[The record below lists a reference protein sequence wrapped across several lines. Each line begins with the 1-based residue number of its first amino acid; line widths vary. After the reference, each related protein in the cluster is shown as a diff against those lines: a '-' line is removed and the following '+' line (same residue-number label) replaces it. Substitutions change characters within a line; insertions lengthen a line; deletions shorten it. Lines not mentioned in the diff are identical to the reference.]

1 MKQAKPRFGR
11 SALRCLFAHRF
22 ARDLRTAGCRST
34 AFGEFFAEAACEAG
48 AQARRSYSPNISPQ
62 LSERSSEGFTL
73 WSAQDW
79 VTSFLG
85 EFSQKEWIER
95 RRRGIDRRINRV
107 YQGLDI
113 FQSER
118 PYPEDL
124 DSEDEGAYE
133 LIASGPPYFSASAC
147 STVEMDPSTH
157 VETPE
162 VSSSPRNAEIPS
174 LERESSP
181 AIALNPVPS
190 AEDPAACPDAH
201 ALMPLTDLYS
211 FSLAEFGLSVY
222 INTGEVVDSENTCGT
237 TFAGSLPSC
246 SGVKSGF
253 SLPKKASFSDVLGK
267 RKFDELVV
275 SDAIP
280 SEGVASAIPSG
291 DLQPSSQPLALV
303 DQFHGHMNIDLREV
317 DPQAILSS
325 LSEDLRDVELLSSFA
340 KKLQLPKVELGLSNL
355 SSEALFR
362 SLISHQVMS
371 LTLTQACARL
381 HLPSEDEISRISS
394 LESSLAKA
402 DEALKAS
409 SSAVSKLERE
419 ISLSFIGLLKELLR
433 TVGANYD
440 ILPEGASPEDAAE
453 WLRVNV
459 KGHVK
464 ACRDYSFDAVV
475 LMIRDLMHSF
485 LCGGSDAIE
494 VVARPSFTMKAS
506 DPGFSYGEVEAKCF
520 RLIDEFWW
528 KKELM
533 RGGFK
538 RGDALPQDL
547 VDHFEELDRLTGR
560 NALIEVP
567 PQPVPLA
574 VFLLT

>member
-1 MKQAKPRFGR
+1 
-11 SALRCLFAHRF
+11 
-22 ARDLRTAGCRST
+22 
-34 AFGEFFAEAACEAG
+34 
-48 AQARRSYSPNISPQ
+48 
-62 LSERSSEGFTL
+62 FTL
-73 WSAQDW
+73 WSAQDR

-124 DSEDEGAYE
+124 DSEDEGVYE

-174 LERESSP
+174 PERVS
-181 AIALNPVPS
+181 S
-190 AEDPAACPDAH
+190 AEDPAACQDAH
-201 ALMPLTDLYS
+201 ALMPSTDLYS
-211 FSLAEFGLSVY
+211 FSLAEFGLSVD

-291 DLQPSSQPLALV
+291 DLQPSSQPLTLV
-303 DQFHGHMNIDLREV
+303 DQFYGHMNIDLREV
-317 DPQAILSS
+317 DPHAILSS

-340 KKLQLPKVELGLSNL
+340 KKLRLPKVELGLSNL

-362 SLISHQVMS
+362 SLISHQVKS

-419 ISLSFIGLLKELLR
+419 
-433 TVGANYD
+433 
-440 ILPEGASPEDAAE
+440 
-453 WLRVNV
+453 
-459 KGHVK
+459 
-464 ACRDYSFDAVV
+464 V
-475 LMIRDLMHSF
+475 L
-485 LCGGSDAIE
+485 
-494 VVARPSFTMKAS
+494 
-506 DPGFSYGEVEAKCF
+506 
-520 RLIDEFWW
+520 
-528 KKELM
+528 
-533 RGGFK
+533 
-538 RGDALPQDL
+538 GD
-547 VDHFEELDRLTGR
+547 RR
-560 NALIEVP
+560 S
-567 PQPVPLA
+567 
-574 VFLLT
+574 